1 MTRVVLAAAYRT
13 PIGVFGGAFKDVP
26 AYDLGATLIE
36 HIIKETGLNPSEIDE
51 VIIGNV
57 LQAGQGQNPARIAG
71 LPETVPAFT
80 VNKVCGSGLKS
91 IQLAYQSIV
100 TGENDIVLAG
110 GMENMSQSPMLVNN
124 SRFGFKM
131 GHQSMVDSM
140 VYDGLTDVFN
150 QYHMGI
156 TAENLVE
163 QYGISREEQD
173 TFAVNSQH
181 KAVRAQ
187 QNGEFDSEIVPVSIP
202 QRKGEPILVTKDEG
216 VRENVSVEK
225 LSRLRP
231 AFKKDGTV
239 TAGNASGIN
248 DGAAMM
254 LVMSEDKAKEL
265 NIEPLAVLDGFGSHG
280 VDPSI
285 MGIAPVGAVEK
296 ALKRSKKE
304 LSDIDVFELNEA
316 FAAQLLAVDRE
327 LKLPPEKV
335 NVKGGAI
342 ALGHPIGASG
352 ARVLVTLLHQLN
364 DEVETGLTSL
374 VAVKLSLQLYQSIN
388 NKKTGYHNSINYML
402 A

>member
-26 AYDLGATLIE
+26 AYDLVATLIE

-57 LQAGQGQNPARIAG
+57 LQAGQGQNPARIAAMKGG

-173 TFAVNSQH
+173 TFAVNSQQ

-202 QRKGEPILVTKDEG
+202 QRKGEPIVVTKDEG

-265 NIEPLAVLDGFGSHG
+265 NIEPLAVLDGFGTHG

-316 FAAQLLAVDRE
+316 FAAQSLAVDRE

-374 VAVKLSLQLYQSIN
+374 CIGGGQAIAAVVSKY
-388 NKKTGYHNSINYML
+388 K
-402 A
+402 

>member
-26 AYDLGATLIE
+26 AYDLGVTLIE

-57 LQAGQGQNPARIAG
+57 LQAGQGQNPARIAAMKGG

-173 TFAVNSQH
+173 TFAVNSQQ

-202 QRKGEPILVTKDEG
+202 QRKGEPIVVTKDEG

-265 NIEPLAVLDGFGSHG
+265 NIEPLAVLDGFGTHG

-316 FAAQLLAVDRE
+316 FAAQSLAVDRE

-374 VAVKLSLQLYQSIN
+374 CIGGGQAIAAVVSKY
-388 NKKTGYHNSINYML
+388 K
-402 A
+402 

>member
-36 HIIKETGLNPSEIDE
+36 HIIKGTGLNPSEINE

-57 LQAGQGQNPARIAG
+57 LQAGQGQNPARIAAMKGG

-173 TFAVNSQH
+173 TFAVNSQQ

-187 QNGEFDSEIVPVSIP
+187 QNGGFDSEIVPVSIP
-202 QRKGEPILVTKDEG
+202 QRKGEPIVVSKDEG

-296 ALKRSKKE
+296 ALKRSEKE

-316 FAAQLLAVDRE
+316 FAAQSLAVDRE

-374 VAVKLSLQLYQSIN
+374 CIGGGQAIAAVVSKY
-388 NKKTGYHNSINYML
+388 K
-402 A
+402 

>member
-57 LQAGQGQNPARIAG
+57 LQAGQGQNPARIAAMKGG
-71 LPETVPAFT
+71 LPEKVPAFT

-173 TFAVNSQH
+173 TFAVTSQH

-374 VAVKLSLQLYQSIN
+374 CIGGGQAIAAVVSKY
-388 NKKTGYHNSINYML
+388 K
-402 A
+402 

>member
-36 HIIKETGLNPSEIDE
+36 HIIKETGLNPSEINE

-57 LQAGQGQNPARIAG
+57 LQAGQGQNPARIAAMKGG

-173 TFAVNSQH
+173 TFAVNSQQ

-202 QRKGEPILVTKDEG
+202 QRKGEPIVVTKDEG

-248 DGAAMM
+248 DGAAMI

-296 ALKRSKKE
+296 ALKRRKKE

-316 FAAQLLAVDRE
+316 FAAQSLAVDRE

-374 VAVKLSLQLYQSIN
+374 CIGGGQAIAAVVSKY
-388 NKKTGYHNSINYML
+388 K
-402 A
+402 

>member
-36 HIIKETGLNPSEIDE
+36 HIIKETGLNPNEIDE

-57 LQAGQGQNPARIAG
+57 LQAGQGQNPARIAAMKGG

-202 QRKGEPILVTKDEG
+202 QRKGEPIVVTKDEG

-265 NIEPLAVLDGFGSHG
+265 NIEPLAVLDGFGTHG

-316 FAAQLLAVDRE
+316 FAAQSLAVDRE

-374 VAVKLSLQLYQSIN
+374 CIGGGQAIAAVVSKY
-388 NKKTGYHNSINYML
+388 K
-402 A
+402 

>member
-57 LQAGQGQNPARIAG
+57 LQAGQGQNPARIAAMKGG

-202 QRKGEPILVTKDEG
+202 QRKGEPIVVTKDEG

-265 NIEPLAVLDGFGSHG
+265 NIEPLAVLDGFGTHG
-280 VDPSI
+280 VGPSI

-316 FAAQLLAVDRE
+316 FAAQSLAVDRE

-374 VAVKLSLQLYQSIN
+374 CIGGGQAIAAVVSKY
-388 NKKTGYHNSINYML
+388 K
-402 A
+402 

>member
-57 LQAGQGQNPARIAG
+57 LQAGQGQNPARIAAMKGG

-173 TFAVNSQH
+173 TFAVNSQQ

-202 QRKGEPILVTKDEG
+202 QRKGELIVVTKDEG

-316 FAAQLLAVDRE
+316 FAAQSLAVDRE

-364 DEVETGLTSL
+364 DEVEIGLTSL
-374 VAVKLSLQLYQSIN
+374 CIGGGQAIAAVVSKY
-388 NKKTGYHNSINYML
+388 K
-402 A
+402 

>member
-57 LQAGQGQNPARIAG
+57 LQAGQGQNPARIAAMKGG

-173 TFAVNSQH
+173 TFAVNSQQ

-202 QRKGEPILVTKDEG
+202 QRKGEPIVVTKDEG

-316 FAAQLLAVDRE
+316 FAAQSLAVDRE
-327 LKLPPEKV
+327 LKLPPAKV

-374 VAVKLSLQLYQSIN
+374 CIGGGQAIAAVVSKY
-388 NKKTGYHNSINYML
+388 K
-402 A
+402 

>member
-57 LQAGQGQNPARIAG
+57 LQAGQGQNPARIAAMKGG

-173 TFAVNSQH
+173 TFAVNSQQ

-202 QRKGEPILVTKDEG
+202 QRKGEPIVVTKDEG

-248 DGAAMM
+248 DGAVMM

-316 FAAQLLAVDRE
+316 FAAQSLAVDRE

-374 VAVKLSLQLYQSIN
+374 CIGGGQAIAAVVSKY
-388 NKKTGYHNSINYML
+388 K
-402 A
+402 

>member
-57 LQAGQGQNPARIAG
+57 LQAGQGQNPARIAAMKVG

-173 TFAVNSQH
+173 TFAVNSQQ

-202 QRKGEPILVTKDEG
+202 QRKGEPIVVTKDEG

-316 FAAQLLAVDRE
+316 FAAQSLAVDRE

-374 VAVKLSLQLYQSIN
+374 CIGGGQAIAAVVSKY
-388 NKKTGYHNSINYML
+388 K
-402 A
+402 

>member
-57 LQAGQGQNPARIAG
+57 LQAGQGQNPARIAAMKGG

-173 TFAVNSQH
+173 TFAVNSQQ

-187 QNGEFDSEIVPVSIP
+187 QNDEFDSEIVPVSIP

-316 FAAQLLAVDRE
+316 FAAQSLAVDRE

-374 VAVKLSLQLYQSIN
+374 CIGGGQAIAAVVSKY
-388 NKKTGYHNSINYML
+388 K
-402 A
+402 

>member
-36 HIIKETGLNPSEIDE
+36 HIIKEKGLNPSEINE

-57 LQAGQGQNPARIAG
+57 LQAGQGQNPARIAAMKGG

-156 TAENLVE
+156 TAENIVE

-173 TFAVNSQH
+173 TFAVNSQQ

-187 QNGEFDSEIVPVSIP
+187 QKGGFDSEIVPVSIP
-202 QRKGEPILVTKDEG
+202 QRKGEPIVVSKDEG

-296 ALKRSKKE
+296 ALKRSEKE

-316 FAAQLLAVDRE
+316 FAAQSLAVDRE

-374 VAVKLSLQLYQSIN
+374 CIGGGQAIAAVVSKY
-388 NKKTGYHNSINYML
+388 K
-402 A
+402 

>member
-36 HIIKETGLNPSEIDE
+36 HIIKETGLNPSEINE

-57 LQAGQGQNPARIAG
+57 LQAGQGQNPARIAAMKGG

-140 VYDGLTDVFN
+140 IYDGLTDVFN

-173 TFAVNSQH
+173 TFAVNSQQ

-202 QRKGEPILVTKDEG
+202 QRKGEPIVVTKDEG

-316 FAAQLLAVDRE
+316 FAAQSLAVDRE

-374 VAVKLSLQLYQSIN
+374 CIGGGQAIAAVVSKY
-388 NKKTGYHNSINYML
+388 K
-402 A
+402 

>member
-13 PIGVFGGAFKDVP
+13 PIGVFGGVFKDVP

-36 HIIKETGLNPSEIDE
+36 HIIKETGLNPSEINE

-57 LQAGQGQNPARIAG
+57 LQAGQGQNPARIAAMKGG

-173 TFAVNSQH
+173 TFAVNSQQ

-202 QRKGEPILVTKDEG
+202 QRKGEPIVVTKDEG

-248 DGAAMM
+248 DGAAMI

-316 FAAQLLAVDRE
+316 FAAQSLAVDRE

-374 VAVKLSLQLYQSIN
+374 CIGGGQAIAAVVSKY
-388 NKKTGYHNSINYML
+388 K
-402 A
+402 

>member
-36 HIIKETGLNPSEIDE
+36 HIIKETGLNLSEIDE

-57 LQAGQGQNPARIAG
+57 LQAGQGQNPARIAAMKGG

-173 TFAVNSQH
+173 TFAVNSQQ

-202 QRKGEPILVTKDEG
+202 QRKGEPIVVTKDEG

-265 NIEPLAVLDGFGSHG
+265 NIEPLAVLDGFGTHG

-316 FAAQLLAVDRE
+316 FAAQSLAVDRE

-374 VAVKLSLQLYQSIN
+374 CIGGGQAIAAVVSKY
-388 NKKTGYHNSINYML
+388 K
-402 A
+402 

>member
-36 HIIKETGLNPSEIDE
+36 HIIKETGLNPSEINE

-57 LQAGQGQNPARIAG
+57 LQAGQGQNPARIAAMKGG

-173 TFAVNSQH
+173 TFAVNSQQ

-187 QNGEFDSEIVPVSIP
+187 QNGEFGSEIVPVSIP
-202 QRKGEPILVTKDEG
+202 QRKGGPIVVTKDEG

-265 NIEPLAVLDGFGSHG
+265 NIEPLAVFDGFGSHG

-316 FAAQLLAVDRE
+316 FAAQSLAVDRE

-374 VAVKLSLQLYQSIN
+374 CIGGGQAIAAVVSKY
-388 NKKTGYHNSINYML
+388 K
-402 A
+402 

>member
-36 HIIKETGLNPSEIDE
+36 HIVKETGLNPSEIDE

-57 LQAGQGQNPARIAG
+57 LQAGQGQNPARIAAMKGG

-181 KAVRAQ
+181 KALRAQ

-202 QRKGEPILVTKDEG
+202 QRKGEPIVVTKDEG

-316 FAAQLLAVDRE
+316 FAAQSLAVDRE

-374 VAVKLSLQLYQSIN
+374 CIGGGQAIAAVVSKY
-388 NKKTGYHNSINYML
+388 K
-402 A
+402 

>member
-57 LQAGQGQNPARIAG
+57 LQAGQGQNPARIAAMKGG

-140 VYDGLTDVFN
+140 VYDGLTDLFN

-173 TFAVNSQH
+173 TFAVNSQQ

-202 QRKGEPILVTKDEG
+202 QRKGEPIVVTKDEG

-265 NIEPLAVLDGFGSHG
+265 NIEPLAVLDGFGTHG

-316 FAAQLLAVDRE
+316 FAAQSLAVDRE

-374 VAVKLSLQLYQSIN
+374 CIGGGQAIAAVVSKY
-388 NKKTGYHNSINYML
+388 K
-402 A
+402 

>member
-36 HIIKETGLNPSEIDE
+36 HIIKETGLNPSEINE

-57 LQAGQGQNPARIAG
+57 LQAGQGQNPARIAAMKGG

-163 QYGISREEQD
+163 QYGILREEQD
-173 TFAVNSQH
+173 TFAVNSQQ

-202 QRKGEPILVTKDEG
+202 QRKGEPIVVTKDEG

-225 LSRLRP
+225 LSRLRS

-316 FAAQLLAVDRE
+316 FAAQSLAVDRE

-335 NVKGGAI
+335 NAKGGAI

-374 VAVKLSLQLYQSIN
+374 CIGGGQAIAAVVSKY
-388 NKKTGYHNSINYML
+388 K
-402 A
+402 

>member
-36 HIIKETGLNPSEIDE
+36 HIIKETGLNPSEINE

-57 LQAGQGQNPARIAG
+57 LQAGQGQNPARIAAMKGG

-140 VYDGLTDVFN
+140 AYDGLTDVFN

-173 TFAVNSQH
+173 TFAVNSQQ

-202 QRKGEPILVTKDEG
+202 QRKGEPIVVTKDEG

-248 DGAAMM
+248 DGAAMI

-316 FAAQLLAVDRE
+316 FAAQSLAVDRE

-374 VAVKLSLQLYQSIN
+374 CIGGGQAIAAVVSKY
-388 NKKTGYHNSINYML
+388 K
-402 A
+402 

>member
-57 LQAGQGQNPARIAG
+57 LQAGQGQNPARIAAMKGG

-131 GHQSMVDSM
+131 GHQPMVDSM

-173 TFAVNSQH
+173 TFAVNSQQ

-202 QRKGEPILVTKDEG
+202 QRKGEPIVVTKDEG

-316 FAAQLLAVDRE
+316 FAAQSLAVDRE

-374 VAVKLSLQLYQSIN
+374 CIGGGQAIAAVVSKY
-388 NKKTGYHNSINYML
+388 K
-402 A
+402 

>member
-26 AYDLGATLIE
+26 AYDLGAILIE

-57 LQAGQGQNPARIAG
+57 LQAGQGQNPARIAAMKGG

-202 QRKGEPILVTKDEG
+202 QRKGEPIVVTKDEG

-265 NIEPLAVLDGFGSHG
+265 NIEPLAVLDGFGTHG

-316 FAAQLLAVDRE
+316 FAAQSLAVDRE

-374 VAVKLSLQLYQSIN
+374 CIGGGQAIAAVVSKY
-388 NKKTGYHNSINYML
+388 K
-402 A
+402 

>member
-57 LQAGQGQNPARIAG
+57 LQAGQGQNPARIAAMKGG

-173 TFAVNSQH
+173 TFAVNSQQ

-254 LVMSEDKAKEL
+254 LVMSEDKSKEL

-316 FAAQLLAVDRE
+316 FAAQSLAVDRE

-374 VAVKLSLQLYQSIN
+374 CIGGGQAIAAVVSKY
-388 NKKTGYHNSINYML
+388 K
-402 A
+402 

>member
-57 LQAGQGQNPARIAG
+57 LQAGQGQNPARIAAMKGG

-173 TFAVNSQH
+173 TFAVNSQQ

-225 LSRLRP
+225 LSRLRS

-316 FAAQLLAVDRE
+316 FAAQSLAVDRE

-374 VAVKLSLQLYQSIN
+374 CIGGGQAIAAVVSKY
-388 NKKTGYHNSINYML
+388 K
-402 A
+402 

>member
-57 LQAGQGQNPARIAG
+57 LQAGQGQNPARIAAMKGG

-173 TFAVNSQH
+173 TFAVNSQQ

-248 DGAAMM
+248 DGAGMM

-316 FAAQLLAVDRE
+316 FAAQSLAVDRE

-374 VAVKLSLQLYQSIN
+374 CIGGGQAIAAVVSKY
-388 NKKTGYHNSINYML
+388 K
-402 A
+402 

>member
-57 LQAGQGQNPARIAG
+57 LQAGQGQNPARIAAMKGG

-265 NIEPLAVLDGFGSHG
+265 NIESLAVLDGFGSHG

-374 VAVKLSLQLYQSIN
+374 CIGGGQAIAAVVSKY
-388 NKKTGYHNSINYML
+388 K
-402 A
+402 

>member
-1 MTRVVLAAAYRT
+1 MTKVVLAAAYRT

-36 HIIKETGLNPSEIDE
+36 HIIKETRLNPSDIDE

-57 LQAGQGQNPARIAG
+57 LQAGQGQNPARIAAMKGG

-91 IQLAYQSIV
+91 IQLAYQSIL

-124 SRFGFKM
+124 GRFGFKM
-131 GHQSMVDSM
+131 GHQTMVDSM

-163 QYGISREEQD
+163 QYDISREEQD
-173 TFAVNSQH
+173 TFAVNSQK
-181 KAVRAQ
+181 KAANAQ
-187 QNGEFDSEIVPVSIP
+187 QNGGFDSEIVPVSIP
-202 QRKGEPILVTKDEG
+202 QRKGEPIVVSKDEG
-216 VRENVSVEK
+216 VRGDASVEK

-254 LVMSEDKAKEL
+254 LVMSEEKANEL

-280 VDPSI
+280 VDPSV

-296 ALKRSKKE
+296 VLKRSNKE
-304 LSDIDVFELNEA
+304 LNDIDVFELNEA
-316 FAAQLLAVDRE
+316 FAAQSLAVDRE
-327 LKLPPEKV
+327 LKLPQEKV

-374 VAVKLSLQLYQSIN
+374 CIGGGQAIAAVVSKY
-388 NKKTGYHNSINYML
+388 
-402 A
+402 

>member
-57 LQAGQGQNPARIAG
+57 LQAGQGQNPARIAAMKGG

-173 TFAVNSQH
+173 TFAVNSQQ

-316 FAAQLLAVDRE
+316 FAAQSLAVDRE

-342 ALGHPIGASG
+342 ALGHPIGVSG

-374 VAVKLSLQLYQSIN
+374 CIGGGQAIAAVVSKY
-388 NKKTGYHNSINYML
+388 K
-402 A
+402 

>member
-57 LQAGQGQNPARIAG
+57 LQAGQGQNPARIAAMKGG

-202 QRKGEPILVTKDEG
+202 QRKGEPIVVTKDEG

-231 AFKKDGTV
+231 AFKKDGRV

-265 NIEPLAVLDGFGSHG
+265 NIEPLAVLDGFGTHG

-316 FAAQLLAVDRE
+316 FAAQSLAVDRE

-374 VAVKLSLQLYQSIN
+374 CIGGGQAIAAVVSKY
-388 NKKTGYHNSINYML
+388 K
-402 A
+402 

>member
-57 LQAGQGQNPARIAG
+57 LQAGQGQNPARIAAMKGG

-364 DEVETGLTSL
+364 DEDETGLTSL
-374 VAVKLSLQLYQSIN
+374 CIGGGQAIAAVVSKY
-388 NKKTGYHNSINYML
+388 K
-402 A
+402 

>member
-57 LQAGQGQNPARIAG
+57 LQAGQGQNSARIAAMKGG

-173 TFAVNSQH
+173 TFAVNSQQ

-202 QRKGEPILVTKDEG
+202 QRKGEPIVVTKDEG

-316 FAAQLLAVDRE
+316 FAAQSLAVDRE

-374 VAVKLSLQLYQSIN
+374 CIGGGQAIAAVVSKY
-388 NKKTGYHNSINYML
+388 K
-402 A
+402 

>member
-36 HIIKETGLNPSEIDE
+36 HIIKETGLNPSEINE

-57 LQAGQGQNPARIAG
+57 LQAGQGQNPARIAAMKGG

-173 TFAVNSQH
+173 TFAVNSQQ

-202 QRKGEPILVTKDEG
+202 QRKGEPIVVTKDEG

-225 LSRLRP
+225 LSRLRS

-316 FAAQLLAVDRE
+316 FAAQSLAVDRE
-327 LKLPPEKV
+327 LKLPPQKV
-335 NVKGGAI
+335 NAKGGAI

-374 VAVKLSLQLYQSIN
+374 CIGGGQAIAAVVSKY
-388 NKKTGYHNSINYML
+388 K
-402 A
+402 

>member
-1 MTRVVLAAAYRT
+1 MTKVVLAAAYRT

-36 HIIKETGLNPSEIDE
+36 HIIKETRLNPSDIDE

-57 LQAGQGQNPARIAG
+57 LQAGQGQNPARIAAMKGG

-91 IQLAYQSIV
+91 IQLAYQSIL
-100 TGENDIVLAG
+100 TGENDVVIAG

-124 SRFGFKM
+124 GRFGFKM
-131 GHQSMVDSM
+131 GHQTMIDSM

-163 QYGISREEQD
+163 QYDISREEQD
-173 TFAVNSQH
+173 TFAVNSQK
-181 KAVRAQ
+181 KAANAQ
-187 QNGEFDSEIVPVSIP
+187 QNGGFDSEIVPVSIP
-202 QRKGEPILVTKDEG
+202 QRKGEPIVVSKDEG
-216 VRENVSVEK
+216 VRGNVSIEK

-265 NIEPLAVLDGFGSHG
+265 NIEPLAVIDGFGSHG
-280 VDPSI
+280 VDPSV

-296 ALKRSKKE
+296 ALKRSNKE

-316 FAAQLLAVDRE
+316 FAAQSLAVDRE
-327 LKLPPEKV
+327 LKLPKEKV

-374 VAVKLSLQLYQSIN
+374 CIGGGQAIAAVVSKY
-388 NKKTGYHNSINYML
+388 
-402 A
+402 

>member
-13 PIGVFGGAFKDVP
+13 PIGVFGGAFKEVP

-57 LQAGQGQNPARIAG
+57 LQAGQGQNPARIAAMKGG

-374 VAVKLSLQLYQSIN
+374 CIGGGQAIAAVVSKY
-388 NKKTGYHNSINYML
+388 K
-402 A
+402 

>member
-36 HIIKETGLNPSEIDE
+36 HIIKETGLNPSEINE

-57 LQAGQGQNPARIAG
+57 LQAGQGQNPARIAAMKGG

-140 VYDGLTDVFN
+140 VYDGLTEVFN

-173 TFAVNSQH
+173 TFAVNSQQ

-202 QRKGEPILVTKDEG
+202 QRKGEPIVVTKDEG

-316 FAAQLLAVDRE
+316 FAAQSLAVDRE

-374 VAVKLSLQLYQSIN
+374 CIGGGQAIAAVVSKY
-388 NKKTGYHNSINYML
+388 K
-402 A
+402 

>member
-1 MTRVVLAAAYRT
+1 MTKVVLAAAYRT

-36 HIIKETGLNPSEIDE
+36 HIIKETGLNPSEINE

-57 LQAGQGQNPARIAG
+57 LQAGQGQNPARIAAMKGG

-173 TFAVNSQH
+173 TFAVNSQQ

-202 QRKGEPILVTKDEG
+202 QRKGESIVVTMDEG

-316 FAAQLLAVDRE
+316 FAAQSLAVDRE

-374 VAVKLSLQLYQSIN
+374 CIGGGQAIAAVVSKY
-388 NKKTGYHNSINYML
+388 K
-402 A
+402 